1 VKHPTTTRVDRLR
14 VKRTGLG
21 FRRMEVYVHVD
32 DTDIVRE
39 FARKLKAK
47 RDEVRA
53 AEQAALNETVEE
65 RLKRQ
70 AEEARQK
77 FLKVKHEI

>member
-1 VKHPTTTRVDRLR
+1 
-14 VKRTGLG
+14 
-21 FRRMEVYVHVD
+21 
-32 DTDIVRE
+32 VRE